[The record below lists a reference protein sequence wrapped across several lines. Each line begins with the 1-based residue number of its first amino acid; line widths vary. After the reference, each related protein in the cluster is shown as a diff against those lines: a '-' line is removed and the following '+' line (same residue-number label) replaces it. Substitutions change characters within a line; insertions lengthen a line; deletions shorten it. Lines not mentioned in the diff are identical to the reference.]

1 VIKEL
6 VIKAIVTDIE
16 GTTSSLSF
24 VKDILFP
31 YARQNLR
38 SYVVTHLELVQ
49 PILAEI
55 RAIADHNLTVDE
67 CLHKLEQ
74 WMDQDQKITPL
85 KTLQGLIWQQGY
97 ETGEFKGHI
106 YDDAVWALQQW
117 HDLGIKL
124 YIYSSGSIAA
134 QKLLFGYS
142 EAGDLNY
149 LISGYFDTGI
159 GNKLAKTSYEAIAVK
174 IGYNPVE
181 ILFLSDHPQE
191 LAAAQQAEFNVIG
204 LQRGMVIPELG
215 SYPTV
220 TSFTAINLIAG
231 SAAD

>member
-85 KTLQGLIWQQGY
+85 KTY
-97 ETGEFKGHI
+97 R
-106 YDDAVWALQQW
+106 V
-117 HDLGIKL
+117 
-124 YIYSSGSIAA
+124 
-134 QKLLFGYS
+134 
-142 EAGDLNY
+142 
-149 LISGYFDTGI
+149 
-159 GNKLAKTSYEAIAVK
+159 
-174 IGYNPVE
+174 
-181 ILFLSDHPQE
+181 
-191 LAAAQQAEFNVIG
+191 
-204 LQRGMVIPELG
+204 
-215 SYPTV
+215 
-220 TSFTAINLIAG
+220 
-231 SAAD
+231 